1 QLGQT
6 LGPDVFEPGQMVDVT
21 GTNKGKGFAGAMK
34 RHGFHGL
41 RASHGVQAKHRSPG
55 SIGACSTPARV
66 FRGTRMAGHMGTTR
80 TTVPMLKVQAVD
92 TERGLILVRGAVPG
106 SKGSVVLVRTASKG

>member
-1 QLGQT
+1 
-6 LGPDVFEPGQMVDVT
+6 
-21 GTNKGKGFAGAMK
+21 MK

-66 FRGTRMAGHMGTTR
+66 FRGTRMAGHMGTNR
-80 TTVPMLKVQAVD
+80 ITVPKLKVQAVD

-106 SKGSVVLVRTASKG
+106 SKGSVVLVRTAAKG